1 MIDQIIDYEIGFTFY
16 KSSSFTGFCSGK
28 SMMPISVFLLVL
40 LFSLPTFI
48 LCGLATERPD
58 QPLVTIYLL
67 RDLSLQFLGFCEAK
81 IAGLVDRRHVHGRQ
95 SLAVLVI
102 MTCLS
107 NHPSCSPALG
117 LVNSSSISNSLV
129 VIQPG
134 PIIGHIA
141 MIG

>member
-1 MIDQIIDYEIGFTFY
+1 
-16 KSSSFTGFCSGK
+16 
-28 SMMPISVFLLVL
+28 MMPILVFLLVM

-58 QPLVTIYLL
+58 RSLVTIDLL

-81 IAGLVDRRHVHGRQ
+81 IAGLADRRHVHGRRL
-95 SLAVLVI
+95 LAVLVI
-102 MTCLS
+102 MICLS

-129 VIQPG
+129 VVQPG
-134 PIIGHIA
+134 PLIGHRA